1 MKLPSI
7 VALGCLLALPAS
19 LATAADY
26 GWQTVQRNGQPMI
39 TGSGRIVTQQRPVG
53 NFSRIELRGS
63 TDIEVRLGAAPSLS
77 VRADDN
83 IVQMITTRVESGTLI
98 VDTRG
103 SFRTRNSPRAF
114 VIVPNIDYLGSRG
127 SGNADI
133 AGIANRRIELQLQG
147 SGNIK
152 AIGRT
157 EEVKVALRGSGNIDA
172 RALRA
177 GTADVSLTGSGNVY
191 VLATG
196 ALNGRAVGSG
206 NIYVEGQPG
215 VRNIRES
222 GSGNVIFSR

>member
-7 VALGCLLALPAS
+7 AALGCLLALPAS

-26 GWQTVQRNGQPMI
+26 GWQTVQRNGQPMV
-39 TGSGRIVTQQRPVG
+39 TGSGRIVTQQRAVG

-103 SFRTRNSPRAF
+103 SFRTRSSPRAF
-114 VIVPNIDYLGSRG
+114 VTAPNIDYLASRG

-133 AGIANRRIELQLQG
+133 AGVANRRIELQLQG
-147 SGNIK
+147 SGNIT
-152 AIGRT
+152 AVGRT
-157 EEVKVALRGSGNIDA
+157 EEIKVALRGSGNIDT
-172 RALRA
+172 RALSA
-177 GTADVSLTGSGNVY
+177 GVADVALTGSGNVY
-191 VLATG
+191 VVTNG
-196 ALNGRAVGSG
+196 ALTGRLAGSG
-206 NIYVEGQPG
+206 NIYVDGQPG
-215 VRNIRES
+215 VRNVKEA
-222 GSGNVIFSR
+222 GSGNLIFTR